1 MTACEDDTFAST
13 LANNKVNKQINITNK
28 YVRASPN
35 RRWVFQAKKFR
46 LSSRHSTSRTFFFVL
61 QNLFSW
67 ENVTSSWRLSDK
79 IMCLG
84 YLAVHFITFTNTL
97 KVNSL
102 LLLNLTNGIM
112 YSDLSLR
119 RISVFIEAI
128 QSRLT

>member
-13 LANNKVNKQINITNK
+13 LANNKVNKQMNTMNK

-35 RRWVFQAKKFR
+35 RRR
-46 LSSRHSTSRTFFFVL
+46 LSSKHSTSRAFFFVL

-67 ENVTSSWRLSDK
+67 ENITSSWRLSDK

-84 YLAVHFITFTNTL
+84 YLAVHFITFTNTS
-97 KVNSL
+97 KVNPL
-102 LLLNLTNGIM
+102 LLLNLTKGIM

-119 RISVFIEAI
+119 RISIFIEAI